1 MSEIPNTAK
10 ASKKRH
16 EELIVENTRKEALDK
31 KRQINKHKKLKEQ
44 YVVASGMEAVV
55 EETNLKNKNL
65 IYPTI
70 REKKIKDREDRL
82 SADKLKQEEDKVKRK
97 AELIELKA
105 KVKEQKE
112 KVKEYKDQE
121 EAKRVKLEEE
131 QTQAKKIYE
140 EKQKIKRDKEIEE
153 RKLRSQ
159 DTLDDSEN
167 QMIQ

>member
-44 YVVASGMEAVV
+44 YVVASGIEAVV

-70 REKKIKDREDRL
+70 REKKIKDKEDRL
-82 SADKLKQEEDKVKRK
+82 SADKLKEEVDKVKRK
-97 AELIELKA
+97 AELTELKA

-131 QTQAKKIYE
+131 QKQARIVYE
-140 EKQKIKRDKEIEE
+140 EKQKIKKIKR
-153 RKLRSQ
+153 
-159 DTLDDSEN
+159 N
-167 QMIQ
+167 